1 MLKKLVYTLS
11 FSVLILVIG
20 FLVFRFYPV
29 FKIPFLLT
37 TVLLLLHFYVW
48 SAVKSRLNGL
58 KQVQQVLVVFVF
70 SLPVILLFSGIIAL
84 FAQAIDKWTPF
95 FRIYFIGLIFTFIV
109 SLLLPVFFI
118 FLADILRFFQ
128 LVIRWLSPKEK
139 QKPIES
145 ISRKKFLVNTGL
157 GLGGLVLGSM
167 GFGMLHGNY
176 HFKKFRANIK
186 IKNLPKSLQGL
197 RIVQIS
203 DFHLGTWASK
213 EPLIRAVEQINALD
227 ADLLFFTG
235 DLVNNK
241 TDEAFPFFEELQ
253 KLKAKKGIYC
263 ILGNHDYGNYQHW
276 NTKAEK
282 VENFEQLL
290 DFYTRLNW
298 KLLRNEHELL
308 HFGEL
313 PLLIVGVENWSSN
326 NHFPRLGDLD
336 KALADAP
343 DSVVSI
349 VLSHDPSHWDAKI
362 LKHPRKIDLSLSGHT
377 HGFQVGIENAY
388 FRWSPAQYIYKHW
401 AGLYRDEEQYLY
413 VNRGIGAIGFPGRIG
428 IRPEITL
435 LELV

>member
-1 MLKKLVYTLS
+1 MLKKHVNTLWVIG
-11 FSVLILVIG
+11 FVLLTG
-20 FLVFRFYPV
+20 FLVFRYYPSL
-29 FKIPFLLT
+29 KIPFLFT
-37 TVLLLLHFYVW
+37 TVLLLLHYYVW
-48 SAVKSRLNGL
+48 TAVKPRLKAL
-58 KQVQQVLVVFVF
+58 KFHQRALTIFAF
-70 SLPVILLFSGIIAL
+70 SLPVILLFIGIFAL
-84 FAQAIDKWTPF
+84 IIQPIDNWTPF

-109 SLLLPVFFI
+109 SLLLPVIFV
-118 FLADILRFFQ
+118 FLADVLRFFQ
-128 LVIRWLSPKEK
+128 IVKRQLSPKKK
-139 QKPIES
+139 QKSIEA

-167 GFGMLHGNY
+167 SFGMLHGNY
-176 HFKKFRANIK
+176 HFKKYRALIK

-227 ADLLFFTG
+227 ADLVFFTG

-241 TDEAFPFFEELQ
+241 TDEAFPFFEELKQ
-253 KLKAKKGIYC
+253 LKAKKGIYC
-263 ILGNHDYGNYQHW
+263 ILGNHDYGNYHQW
-276 NTKAEK
+276 DSKAEK
-282 VENFEQLL
+282 EENFEQLL

-298 KLLRNEHELL
+298 RLLRNEHALL
-308 HFGEL
+308 HFGEAD
-313 PLLIVGVENWSSN
+313 LLLAGVENWSSN

-336 KALADAP
+336 KALDEAP
-343 DSVVSI
+343 ASDVTI

-362 LKHPRKIDLSLSGHT
+362 LKHARKIDLSLSGHT
-377 HGFQVGIENAY
+377 HGFQVGIETPY

-401 AGLYRDEEQYLY
+401 AGLYRDREEYLY